1 MPKPLLAAL
10 LATTALVLHAPLGA
24 AEPTQGEVPYV
35 SGGIGEEELEVIR
48 LVRDDFNVRLTF
60 ADNTGAYVSAVHVV
74 ISNAHGKPVLEVH
87 DAGPFLLARLPAG
100 HYQVQAV
107 YAGHTLTQNTDLRAN
122 RRVERVFR
130 W

>member
-1 MPKPLLAAL
+1 MLKAL
-10 LATTALVLHAPLGA
+10 LAPLLTAAVLVLSAPLGA
-24 AEPTQGEVPYV
+24 AEPTRGEVPYV
-35 SGGIGEEELEVIR
+35 SGGIGEEELEVLR

-60 ADNTGAYVSAVHVV
+60 ADKSGAYVSAVHVV
-74 ISNAHGKPVLEVH
+74 ISDAHGKPVLEVH

-100 HYQVQAV
+100 HYQVQAR
-107 YAGHTLTQNTDLRAN
+107 YAGHTATQSADLRAS